1 MRYVLCRLF
10 FYFEMLICLWVL
22 VAVLHLPATHFY
34 KIKKTV
40 ETRTGARHLHS
51 YTVLNKL
58 IGSKIQ
64 NLEEKPHKK
73 VKIFWD
79 TLDEA
84 MLITNMLPLLGKM
97 SHHLY
102 WECEVSLL

>member
-10 FYFEMLICLWVL
+10 FTLKWVL
-22 VAVLHLPATHFY
+22 VAVLHLPAKHFY
-34 KIKKTV
+34 EMKKTV
-40 ETRTGARHLHS
+40 ETRTRARHLHS

-64 NLEEKPHKK
+64 NLKEKPHKK

-79 TLDEA
+79 PIDKAHVDYEHAANTLKSS
-84 MLITNMLPLLGKM
+84 I
-97 SHHLY
+97 S
-102 WECEVSLL
+102 VVV